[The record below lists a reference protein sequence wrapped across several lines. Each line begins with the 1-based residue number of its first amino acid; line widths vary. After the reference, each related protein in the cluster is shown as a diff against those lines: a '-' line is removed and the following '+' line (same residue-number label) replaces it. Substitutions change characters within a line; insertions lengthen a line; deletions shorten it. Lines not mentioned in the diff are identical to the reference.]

1 MALITCPN
9 CGKQISD
16 KAAACPQCGEAV
28 VLAPAVPEEPKPI
41 ICEECG
47 TELQPDAEVCP
58 NCGCPVNTAEEPGE
72 EAPQKVEVTAV
83 NLPQMNKN
91 TKKYII
97 IAAIAVIAIIAAI
110 FIGKGIHNS
119 NLEKQAAERSAQYIA
134 DIETASFS
142 MLMGAI
148 DAEDAGN
155 LIKKV
160 WYNSIYE
167 ERDSETDKYTRP
179 NGYFLDDFNDALT
192 YLFLDEDFIELCDGI
207 EANQELVSGMMKELK
222 NPPEE
227 HEDAYDAIR
236 ELYDAYTDLTNLA
249 INPSGNLSSFSE
261 NFNEAD
267 SEVANCYDAMKMYID

>member
-1 MALITCPN
+1 MALIKCSN
-9 CGKQISD
+9 CGKDISD
-16 KAAACPQCGEAV
+16 KATACPQCGEPVVIEAAV
-28 VLAPAVPEEPKPI
+28 EEPKPLL
-41 ICEECG
+41 CEECG
-47 TELQPDAEVCP
+47 AELLENTEVCP
-58 NCGCPVNTAEEPGE
+58 NCGCPVTTEEPAE
-72 EAPQKVEVTAV
+72 DTPQKVEVTAV
-83 NLPQMNKN
+83 KLPGMAKN

-97 IAAIAVIAIIAAI
+97 IAAIAVVVLIAAI

-119 NLEKQAAERSAQYIA
+119 NLEKQAAQRSAEYLT
-134 DIETASFS
+134 DLETASFT

-179 NGYFLDDFNDALT
+179 NGYFLDDFNDALAK
-192 YLFLDEDFIELCDGI
+192 LFSDSDFIELCSGI
-207 EANQELVSGMMKELK
+207 EDNQDLVAGMMKDLK

-227 HEDAYDAIR
+227 HEDAYDAIK
-236 ELYDAYTDLTNLA
+236 EFYDAYTDLTNLA